1 VSNAMTDRRSL
12 RQIDWILL
20 LSVLALALLGI
31 ALVYSATSSP
41 GSTHAGFHWRQ
52 LTWLGIGLVCAWG
65 VAAVHYRV
73 YDTLAWFGYAI
84 SIVLLI
90 LVFPIGT
97 EVLGAK
103 RWLRLGG
110 FQFQPSEL
118 AKLWTIFVLAR
129 HLDQKR
135 IDLSKAKNWV
145 IPILITFVPMVLV
158 LKEPDL
164 ATSLSFFVF
173 FVAMMF
179 WAGMP
184 MTTLLLALSPVVS
197 VALFFLTRSEWPF
210 ALVFVALLL
219 WARPRL
225 PVLLML
231 LVLNGAVMIGLP
243 HLWNGLEPYQR
254 GRIETFLDP
263 DEDPTGAGYQVIQS
277 QIAIGSGG
285 PVGRGYLHGT
295 QKALSFLPMKHT
307 DFIFSVLG
315 EELGFW
321 GTSLALL
328 LFGVVCFRGLWIAQ
342 TARNAFGSLIA
353 VGVVSVFFYHVLLNV
368 LMTLGWAPVA
378 GVPLPL
384 LSYGGTSL
392 VMNCLQIGILLNV
405 GMRRQEY

>member
-1 VSNAMTDRRSL
+1 MTDRRSL
-12 RQIDWILL
+12 RGVDWIL
-20 LSVLALALLGI
+20 VAAVVALATIGMFM
-31 ALVYSATSSP
+31 VYSATSHP
-41 GSTHAGFHWRQ
+41 GSAHEGFHLRQ
-52 LTWLGIGLVCAWG
+52 LTWFAIGVVCAYG
-65 VAAVHYRV
+65 IAAVHYRV
-73 YDTLAWFGYAI
+73 YDTLAWFGYLI

-90 LVFPIGT
+90 LVFLIGT

-103 RWLRLGG
+103 RWLRFGA
-110 FQFQPSEL
+110 FQFQPSEI

-135 IDLSKAKNWV
+135 LDLSRAKNWIV
-145 IPILITFVPMVLV
+145 PFFIVAVPMVLV

-164 ATSLSFFVF
+164 ATSMSFFVF
-173 FVAMMF
+173 FIVMMF

-184 MTTLLLALSPVVS
+184 ITTMLLALSPALS
-197 VALFFLTRSEWPF
+197 VALFFLTKSEWPF
-210 ALVFVALLL
+210 ALVFLALLL

-225 PVLLML
+225 PVLVAL

-254 GRIETFLDP
+254 SRIETFLNP
-263 DEDPTGAGYQVIQS
+263 DADPTGAGYQVIQS

-285 PVGRGYLHGT
+285 PTGRGYLKGT
-295 QKALSFLPMKHT
+295 QKGLSFLPMKHT

-321 GTSLALL
+321 GTMLAIF

-342 TARNAFGSLIA
+342 TARNAFGSLVA
-353 VGVVSVFFYHVLLNV
+353 VGVISVFFYHVLVNI

-392 VMNCLQIGILLNV
+392 VMNCLQMGLLLNV
-405 GMRRQEY
+405 GLRRHEY

>member
-1 VSNAMTDRRSL
+1 MAHAMTDRRSL
-12 RQIDWILL
+12 RSLDWVL
-20 LSVLALALLGI
+20 LSAVIALTLLGI

-41 GSTHAGFHWRQ
+41 GSDHAGFHLRQ
-52 LTWLGIGLVCAWG
+52 MTWLGIGLACGWI
-65 VAAVHYRV
+65 VAAIHYRI

-84 SIVLLI
+84 SVVLLI
-90 LVFPIGT
+90 LVFPFGT

-118 AKLWTIFVLAR
+118 AKLWTVFVLAR

-135 IDLSKAKNWV
+135 IDLTRARNWIV
-145 IPILITFVPMVLV
+145 PALIVFVPMALV
-158 LKEPDL
+158 MKEPDL

-184 MTTLLLALSPVVS
+184 ITTLLLALSPVMS

-219 WARPRL
+219 WARPRIH
-225 PVLLML
+225 VLVML
-231 LVLNGAVMIGLP
+231 LLLNGAVMIGLP
-243 HLWNGLEPYQR
+243 HIWNGLEPYQR
-254 GRIETFLDP
+254 GRIETFLNP
-263 DEDPTGAGYQVIQS
+263 GEDPTGSGYQVIQS

-295 QKALSFLPMKHT
+295 QKGLQFLPMKHT

-342 TARNAFGSLIA
+342 TVRNAFGSLIA

-392 VMNCLQIGILLNV
+392 VMNCIQVGILLNV

>member
-1 VSNAMTDRRSL
+1 
-12 RQIDWILL
+12 
-20 LSVLALALLGI
+20 
-31 ALVYSATSSP
+31 
-41 GSTHAGFHWRQ
+41 
-52 LTWLGIGLVCAWG
+52 
-65 VAAVHYRV
+65 
-73 YDTLAWFGYAI
+73 
-84 SIVLLI
+84 
-90 LVFPIGT
+90 
-97 EVLGAK
+97 
-103 RWLRLGG
+103 
-110 FQFQPSEL
+110 
-118 AKLWTIFVLAR
+118 
-129 HLDQKR
+129 
-135 IDLSKAKNWV
+135 
-145 IPILITFVPMVLV
+145 
-158 LKEPDL
+158 
-164 ATSLSFFVF
+164 
-173 FVAMMF
+173 
-179 WAGMP
+179 
-184 MTTLLLALSPVVS
+184 
-197 VALFFLTRSEWPF
+197 
-210 ALVFVALLL
+210 
-219 WARPRL
+219 
-225 PVLLML
+225 
-231 LVLNGAVMIGLP
+231 MIGLP

-285 PVGRGYLHGT
+285 PIGRGYLHGT

-353 VGVVSVFFYHVLLNV
+353 VGVVSVFFYHVLVNV

>member
-1 VSNAMTDRRSL
+1 MANAVVDRRVL
-12 RQIDWILL
+12 RQLDWPLIGA
-20 LSVLALALLGI
+20 VLGLATLGI
-31 ALVYSATSSP
+31 LLVYSATTGP
-41 GSTHAGFHWRQ
+41 GATHAGFHYRQ
-52 LTWLGIGLVCAWG
+52 MTWLGIGIVCAWG
-65 VAAVHYRV
+65 IAAVHYRV
-73 YDTLAWFGYAI
+73 FDTLAWFGWGF
-84 SIVLLI
+84 SLLLLI
-90 LVFPIGT
+90 AVFPLGVT
-97 EVLGAK
+97 VLGAK

-110 FQFQPSEL
+110 FQFQPSEI

-135 IDLSKAKNWV
+135 LDLTRAKNWIV
-145 IPILITFVPMVLV
+145 PSLIVFPPMALV

-179 WAGMP
+179 WAGLP
-184 MTTLLLALSPVVS
+184 LSTLFLALSPVIS
-197 VALFFLTRSEWPF
+197 VALFFLTRAEWPF
-210 ALVFVALLL
+210 AIVFVALLV

-225 PVLLML
+225 PVLVALLM
-231 LVLNGAVMIGLP
+231 LNGAVMIGLP
-243 HLWNGLEPYQR
+243 HLWNSLEPYQR
-254 GRIETFLDP
+254 GRIETFVNP

-321 GTSLALL
+321 GTSLALI
-328 LFGVVCFRGLWIAQ
+328 LFAVVCFRGLWIAQ

-353 VGVVSVFFYHVLLNV
+353 VGVVSVFFYHVFLNV
-368 LMTLGWAPVA
+368 LMTVGWAPVA

-405 GMRRQEY
+405 GLRRHEY